1 MCVAVGD
8 FNNDTCL
15 NVVVANYDNNTV
27 SVLLGYGNGS
37 FRSQVTYSI
46 GDKPLD
52 ITVGDFNNNTR
63 PGVMIVNN
71 EERTVSVLLRYDRV
85 MKNEITFAPSV
96 GAHWRSVAVFDFNKD
111 DLVDVVVAND
121 GANSIG
127 VLLGYGNESYGAS
140 LYFAPVTVGLGELDN
155 DGHSEIAVAYDNCD
169 YIDILVQYHTG
180 AFPQR
185 MTYITDTWPE
195 SVAVGNFNNDH
206 QLDIIVISTFCH
218 TVDILL
224 GNGNGTCTSQTSY
237 STRLLPI
244 SVTVGDFNN
253 DNRLDIVV
261 ANYGDDTVS
270 RFIQSDNGTYKS
282 NIAIAN
288 HDDNTI
294 SVLLGYGDDSFTH
307 QMAYSSGSIPITVVT
322 GDFNS
327 DTRLDLV
334 ITNGQKKLLTGSSP
348 IAVAVDDFNSGNI
361 LDIVVANYDSGN
373 VGGFLWCGSSSF
385 LSQETFP
392 TGSQSRPKTTAVG
405 VFNNHTFIDIIVA
418 NYGMNN
424 MGIVLGYGNGSFANV
439 KLFSMRYE
447 SLPFFVSVDDFNGDR
462 KLDFAV
468 ANEGSDSLEIFL
480 QTG

>member
-1 MCVAVGD
+1 M
-8 FNNDTCL
+8 FEN
-15 NVVVANYDNNTV
+15 
-27 SVLLGYGNGS
+27 
-37 FRSQVTYSI
+37 Q
-46 GDKPLD
+46 
-52 ITVGDFNNNTR
+52 
-63 PGVMIVNN
+63 
-71 EERTVSVLLRYDRV
+71 
-85 MKNEITFAPSV
+85 
-96 GAHWRSVAVFDFNKD
+96 
-111 DLVDVVVAND
+111 
-121 GANSIG
+121 
-127 VLLGYGNESYGAS
+127 ESYGAS

-206 QLDIIVISTFCH
+206 RLDIIVISTFCH
-218 TVDILL
+218 TVDILV

-261 ANYGDDTVS
+261 ANYVTYSTDSSPRSVAIGDFNSDTNL
-270 RFIQSDNGTYKS
+270 D
-282 NIAIAN
+282 IAIAN

-334 ITNGQKKLLTGSSP
+334 ITNGNGNHSFTSQKKLLTGSSP

-405 VFNNHTFIDIIVA
+405 VFNNHTFVDIIVA